1 MPSSSQMSS
10 TNTPSERRGMAQP
23 ARGAPL
29 PARHF
34 LQALLLCLLALIA
47 LLLGLT
53 NSFKIDP
60 VLAIGIGFLLGFL
73 VYRRRLLILSA
84 IVLPL
89 GIVNQLF
96 DKGIVKGQYLEP
108 AHLLALALGLMI
120 VAWAMHNRPRWAA
133 PGARSPGVVVAVLG
147 ATLLLAVASGTAA
160 RYIFSFW
167 MPVVVL
173 GGLGLAYVFAS
184 AFGRV
189 KP

>member
-1 MPSSSQMSS
+1 MKQVTHRSS
-10 TNTPSERRGMAQP
+10 NTPSGRGGLPQP
-23 ARGAPL
+23 ARGARL
-29 PARHF
+29 PAAHF

-53 NSFKIDP
+53 NNFKIDS
-60 VLAIGIGFLLGFL
+60 VLATGIGFLLGFL

-96 DKGIVKGQYLEP
+96 DRGIVKGQYLEP
-108 AHLLALALGLMI
+108 AHLLALALGLLI
-120 VAWAMHNRPRWAA
+120 VAWAMHNRPTWAA
-133 PGARSPGVVVAVLG
+133 PGARSPGVIVAVLG
-147 ATLLLAVASGTAA
+147 ATLLLAVASGAAA

-173 GGLGLAYVFAS
+173 GGLGLTYLLAS

-189 KP
+189 KV

>member
-1 MPSSSQMSS
+1 MPASSQTSS
-10 TNTPSERRGMAQP
+10 ANTPSERKGMAQP
-23 ARGAPL
+23 ARGTRL
-29 PARHF
+29 PAAHF
-34 LQALLLCLLALIA
+34 LQALLLCLLALVA

-60 VLAIGIGFLLGFL
+60 VFATGIGLLLGFL
-73 VYRRRLLILSA
+73 AYRRRLLILSA

-96 DKGIVKGQYLEP
+96 DKGVIKGQFLEP
-108 AHLLALALGLMI
+108 AHLLALALGLVI

-133 PGARSPGVVVAVLG
+133 PGARSPGIIIAVLG
-147 ATLLLAVASGTAA
+147 ATLLLAVASGAAA
-160 RYIFSFW
+160 RSIFSFW

-173 GGLGLAYVFAS
+173 GGMGLAYLVAS